1 MSHIITI
8 TVDLEVSDEEQSYVD
23 MLPDTVRAALLDTYK
38 AAGRQMIQH
47 LVAKIEPGEL
57 MAMAEAEE
65 PAAVE
70 EKRESNVIR
79 LVTPEDWR
87 NGGAI

>member
-1 MSHIITI
+1 
-8 TVDLEVSDEEQSYVD
+8 
-23 MLPDTVRAALLDTYK
+23 
-38 AAGRQMIQH
+38 MIQH